1 MYSKAVRNINL
12 MKSHMNHQ
20 RDVQV
25 IMPKQNI
32 KTVKIHM
39 KPHVLEMHLTAKENK
54 DWPKGLIA
62 SLRGPP

>member
-1 MYSKAVRNINL
+1 

-39 KPHVLEMHLTAKENK
+39 KPHVLEMHLTVKENK
-54 DWPKGLIA
+54 DIKDWQKSLIA
-62 SLRGPP
+62 SKKGSQ